1 MSTVVTVVIEMRRG
15 RMTIETPK
23 RTSSIEPRTMGVV
36 HRRSVMRRIRCSRV
50 RHMRMMR
57 GIMIRVERRL
67 CHQRRLIPVPT
78 WMRIPGT
85 VVRMTASPLCGRV
98 GSFTSHGVVAQTR
111 RRMTL
116 RPRTTNRRRWWVL
129 VMGWW
134 SVPTP
139 GSHGRTVSVITLV
152 VRRDNIDAITWM
164 PCTRWRVL
172 HMRTVLR

>member
-23 RTSSIEPRTMGVV
+23 RTSAIEPRTMWVV
-36 HRRSVMRRIRCSRV
+36 HRRSVMRRIGCSRM
-50 RHMRMMR
+50 RRMRMMR
-57 GIMIRVERRL
+57 GIMVRVKRRL
-67 CHQRRLIPVPT
+67 CHQRRLVPVS
-78 WMRIPGT
+78 MRIPRT

-98 GSFTSHGVVAQTR
+98 WSFTSHGIVAQTR

-116 RPRTTNRRRWWVL
+116 RPRTTYRRRWWVL
-129 VMGWW
+129 VMRWW
-134 SVPTP
+134 SVPTS